1 MIQQKENQMKLKTYK
16 EILEMYQGNPYQAN
30 QYWFAQLE
38 ERFPFLDLHD
48 EYNRVQDNIK

>member
-1 MIQQKENQMKLKTYK
+1 MKLKTYK